1 MKLILPQNLI
11 CCSLNEDTIDRPF
24 DTSYIRLVS
33 ATNLIIKKSSCCLC
47 KMTETLDADFD
58 NGLLEIYYYLYA
70 GSTVMRADEVSGR
83 QLVTAIC
90 NEGDGLTL
98 CE

>member
-1 MKLILPQNLI
+1 MQIL
-11 CCSLNEDTIDRPF
+11 
-24 DTSYIRLVS
+24 Y
-33 ATNLIIKKSSCCLC
+33 
-47 KMTETLDADFD
+47 

-90 NEGDGLTL
+90 TEGDGLTL